1 MKKLFSLVALTLAS
15 FGALAQGTLNF
26 ANGAGGSPP
35 VNAPVFD
42 TDGTTKLAGA
52 GFIAQLYA
60 GAVGTAWDSLTAI
73 TPTAVFA
80 TGLNA
85 GYFFG
90 GAIPVTGVA
99 AGSSAAAQ
107 VRVWNSAFATWNAA
121 WAAYQ
126 AGNPTAKVGVS
137 GWNGGPALPTTT
149 LTTPALGGG
158 PTPTPNLVGL
168 TSFHLYSVPEPS
180 TIALGVL
187 GAAAL
192 LLRRRK

>member
-15 FGALAQGTLNF
+15 FGALAQGTINF
-26 ANGAGGSPP
+26 ANAAGGGL
-35 VNAPVFD
+35 NAPDFD

-60 GAVGTAWDSLTAI
+60 GAVGTAWDSLTAL

-90 GAIPVTGVA
+90 GSVVVTGVPG
-99 AGSSAAAQ
+99 GSAAAAQ
-107 VRVWNSAFATWNAA
+107 VRVWNSAFATWDAA

-137 GWNGGPALPTTT
+137 GWNGTGLPTTT
-149 LTTPALGGG
+149 LTTPPLRSPGVGLD
-158 PTPTPNLVGL
+158 PNLVGL

>member
-15 FGALAQGTLNF
+15 FGALAQGTINF

-35 VNAPVFD
+35 VNAPISD

-52 GFIAQLYA
+52 GFIAQLYG
-60 GAVGTAWDSLTAI
+60 GAVGTAWDSLGAV

-90 GAIPVTGVA
+90 GPIAVTGVA
-99 AGSSAAAQ
+99 GGSAAAAQ
-107 VRVWNSAFATWNAA
+107 VRVWNSAFASWDAA

-137 GWNGGPALPTTT
+137 GWNGTGLPTTT
-149 LTTPALGGG
+149 LTTPPLGGG
-158 PTPTPNLVGL
+158 VNTTPNLIGL

-187 GAAAL
+187 GTAAL